1 MNNQNLI
8 NETMNSCEDQITIK
22 QLCLMLGRQ
31 RSNWNTDNEDLSKII
46 SYETFN
52 EHFMSLAR
60 ELDVVNPKAP
70 E

>member
-1 MNNQNLI
+1 
-8 NETMNSCEDQITIK
+8 
-22 QLCLMLGRQ
+22 MLGRQ